1 MSYNTSEGKLKP
13 TSTKPSKNNNQSH
26 MYSADNDP
34 SSSNSLPY
42 SANLPTHFADLT
54 MTIK

>member
-13 TSTKPSKNNNQSH
+13 TSTKTSKNNNQSH

-42 SANLPTHFADLT
+42 SVNLPTHFADLT